1 MAAAGTDSA
10 RGTADRGDA
19 CVASRVGVN
28 SPDRALSMTRGVK
41 FERIVR
47 ATGSGTSALVQLGC
61 EEVDLVDDVAVG
73 TGAVGDRRLRRAQ
86 LLPS

>member
-1 MAAAGTDSA
+1 MFEDIPAP
-10 RGTADRGDA
+10 
-19 CVASRVGVN
+19 RVLCTITLAPPR
-28 SPDRALSMTRGVK
+28 SSRALCVTRGVK

-86 LLPS
+86 RLPS